1 MHCLKNVKLQVI
13 LAPALGLSS
22 WRFDTPVLMH
32 FRISILCRVV
42 VFKDDDIAPCIAI
55 RDTSDAVYGTYLKTV
70 EMTSRFDVLLT
81 VHLSIF
87 ILVINQLDAQNF
99 CFTISFVHQVG

>member
-1 MHCLKNVKLQVI
+1 M
-13 LAPALGLSS
+13 
-22 WRFDTPVLMH
+22 
-32 FRISILCRVV
+32 LCRVV
-42 VFKDDDIAPCIAI
+42 VFKDVDIASCNAI

-87 ILVINQLDAQNF
+87 ILVINPLDAQNV
-99 CFTISFVHQVG
+99 CFTVSLFHASTCFEHRHTYQRLYNTILTS